1 MRTGTQKNAYVWFM
15 KHVSTTLQQV
25 YAHPDVKPN
34 ELAAICEA
42 HERVVIPKGE
52 YLLREGHTAN
62 AYWCVEVGLVRTYV
76 IDYTGHDI
84 TTGFI
89 GSGEIAIDVVSLFKR
104 VVAVENMQALTEIV
118 AWRIDFQRFQ
128 ELFHS
133 IATFAEWGRAWMS
146 QSLFAF
152 KQRSV
157 SMITDSAT
165 QRYLDL
171 QRQHPEILLQAPLKH
186 IATYLGITD
195 TSLSRIRK
203 EVSRS

>member
-1 MRTGTQKNAYVWFM
+1 M
-15 KHVSTTLQQV
+15 KHMSTTLQQI
-25 YAHPDVKPN
+25 YAHPDIKPS
-34 ELAAICEA
+34 ELVAICEA
-42 HERVVIPKGE
+42 HERVVFPKGE
-52 YLLREGHTAN
+52 YLLQDGQTAN
-62 AYWCVEVGLVRTYV
+62 AYWGIESGLVRTYV
-76 IDYTGHDI
+76 LDYNGQDI
-84 TTGFI
+84 TTGFV

-104 VVAVENMQALTEIV
+104 VKAVESMHALTEVV
-118 AWRIDFQRFQ
+118 AWRIDFRRFQ

-146 QSLFAF
+146 QSLFEF

-203 EVSRS
+203 DVSKT